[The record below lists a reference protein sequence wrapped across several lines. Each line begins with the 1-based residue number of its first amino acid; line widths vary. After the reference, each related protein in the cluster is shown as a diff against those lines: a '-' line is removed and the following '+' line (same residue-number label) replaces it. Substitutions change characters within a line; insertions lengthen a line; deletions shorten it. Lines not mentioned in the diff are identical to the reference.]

1 MRIIVVEPFKER
13 YVTNIERTLDNMQRL
28 VGGYIQAVYPFDDE
42 EIALVCNEEGKLQDL
57 TPNRI
62 LFNEYGKPVDMIV
75 GTFFLCSAPFDS
87 ENFEDIPAELID
99 KYIKKFSFKEL
110 LNNEIF

>member
-1 MRIIVVEPFKER
+1 MRIIVVEPFREP

-28 VGGYIQAVYPFDDE
+28 VGGYIQAVYPFEDE
-42 EIALVCNEEGKLQDL
+42 EIALICNEEGKLQDL

-62 LFNEYGKPVDMIV
+62 LFNEYGKAVDMIV
-75 GTFFLCSAPFDS
+75 GTFFLCSAPFDG
-87 ENFEDIPAELID
+87 EDFEDIPTALID

-110 LNNEIF
+110 LKNEVF

>member
-1 MRIIVVEPFKER
+1 MKIIVVEPFREP

-28 VGGYIQAVYPFDDE
+28 VGGYIQAVYPFEDE

-62 LFNEYGKPVDMIV
+62 LFNEYGKAVDMIV
-75 GTFFLCSAPFDS
+75 GTFFLCSAPLDS
-87 ENFEDIPAELID
+87 EDFEDIPTELID

-110 LNNEIF
+110 LKNEVF

>member
-1 MRIIVVEPFKER
+1 MRIIVVEPFREP

-28 VGGYIQAVYPFDDE
+28 VGGYIQAVYPFEDE

-62 LFNEYGKPVDMIV
+62 LFNEYGKAVDMIV

-87 ENFEDIPAELID
+87 EDFEDIPTELID

-110 LNNEIF
+110 LKNEVF

>member
-1 MRIIVVEPFKER
+1 MKIIVVEPFREP
-13 YVTNIERTLDNMQRL
+13 YVKNIERTLDNMQKL
-28 VGGYIQAVYPFDDE
+28 VGGYIQAVYPFEDE

-62 LFNEYGKPVDMIV
+62 LFRYGKPVDMIV

-87 ENFEDIPAELID
+87 EDFEDIPTELID

-110 LNNEIF
+110 LKNEVF

>member
-1 MRIIVVEPFKER
+1 MRIIVVEPFKEP

-87 ENFEDIPAELID
+87 EKFEDIPAELID